1 VVADTKAVVKAAEI
15 PAPSSNGD
23 SSTMLEGTALTI
35 CKAHFHNQEMCTD
48 EN

>member
-1 VVADTKAVVKAAEI
+1 VVAVKAAEV

-23 SSTMLEGTALTI
+23 SSTMLERTAVTI
-35 CKAHFHNQEMCTD
+35 CKAHFHNKGMCTD